1 MCSRSS
7 LSVVQRVSAVACFE
21 RGLGYRAAAR
31 YLDAPPVP
39 VRGLY
44 GLWRIHGR
52 GVLVTK
58 APKSYSFEVKLA
70 LVQRFLAGETGPD
83 LAVEAG
89 LSSRQL
95 LQKWVRAYR
104 LAGEDG
110 LRPKRN
116 GTPAKPKVAP
126 SREPGAV
133 PSRKP
138 GAVPSVK
145 SGAAP
150 RSAEV
155 SELEQLR
162 RENEL
167 LRAEVAYLGKLRALR
182 AQERR

>member
-21 RGLGYRAAAR
+21 RGLGYRAVAR
-31 YLDAPPVP
+31 YLDAPLVP

-44 GLWRIHGR
+44 GLWRIHGE

-70 LVQRFLAGETGPD
+70 LVQRFLAGETGQE

-104 LAGEDG
+104 QEGEDG
-110 LRPKRN
+110 LMPQRK
-116 GTPAKPKVAP
+116 GTPAKPKA
-126 SREPGAV
+126 AL
-133 PSRKP
+133 SRKP
-138 GAVPSVK
+138 GAVPFVK
-145 SGAAP
+145 AGAAE
-150 RSAEV
+150 RAGEV